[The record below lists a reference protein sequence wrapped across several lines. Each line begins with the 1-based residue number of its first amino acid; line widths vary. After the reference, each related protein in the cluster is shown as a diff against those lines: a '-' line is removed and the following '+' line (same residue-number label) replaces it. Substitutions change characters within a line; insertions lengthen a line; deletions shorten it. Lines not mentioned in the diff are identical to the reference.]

1 MSISPVNPED
11 YNRAITNLRRVSPIA
26 NKQLLGLVGETR
38 EGNLVLIPGSYERGY
53 SNALLPPNQRPH
65 YTLNLGIIGQ
75 LSDGTLVFPPSYNSG
90 LSHGLNDLRFTIMV
104 EVQKRQANRN
114 QETATALEA
123 TQAKLRELQE
133 EVDRMKREKQQ

>member
-1 MSISPVNPED
+1 
-11 YNRAITNLRRVSPIA
+11 
-26 NKQLLGLVGETR
+26 
-38 EGNLVLIPGSYERGY
+38 
-53 SNALLPPNQRPH
+53 
-65 YTLNLGIIGQ
+65 
-75 LSDGTLVFPPSYNSG
+75 
-90 LSHGLNDLRFTIMV
+90 MV